1 MAALIASVGLTGHE
15 ETKAG
20 DALRRGLSG
29 GLKRRLSIAAALIK
43 EPKLIFLD
51 EPTSGLDAA
60 AAAAIMSFITELAAQ
75 EDLAIVATIHQPSTK
90 VYDGFDQVMLLS
102 GGREA
107 FCGASRDAIG
117 YFEGIGHAMPRHTNP
132 AEFLLDLVNADFTPK
147 AEVDKILDAWRD
159 HIAAGAAAQ

>member
-1 MAALIASVGLTGHE
+1 MPCTNSLPTIVSAHE
-15 ETKAG
+15 FVQG
-20 DALRRGLSG
+20 MSG
-29 GLKRRLSIAAALIK
+29 GQKRRLSIAAALIK

-132 AEFLLDLVNADFTPK
+132 A
-147 AEVDKILDAWRD
+147 
-159 HIAAGAAAQ
+159 